1 MEEITADPQKHI
13 LWAAEHNKMT
23 EAKEL
28 LKKDPNLV
36 NATDDDLYTPLHRA
50 SYNGH
55 VTMVKFLLESNANIN
70 AKTEDGWQPFH
81 SACRWNNVDAA
92 KVLIDQGA
100 DINCRTNGNNT
111 ALHLAAANGE
121 AEDIIKFMLKNTQI
135 DRTVI
140 NDGNDTAEDIA
151 RRNSDFGKYFDSVST
166 VKTGISGDAG
176 PQLDLRTGEIHKIQY
191 FPLFKLFSYNSWL
204 VRNSSYK
211 QIVQLNLE

>member
-23 EAKEL
+23 EAEEL

-100 DINCRTNGNNT
+100 DVNCRTNGNNT

-140 NDGNDTAEDIA
+140 NDGNDMAEDIA

-176 PQLDLRTGEIHKIQY
+176 PQLDPGTGEIHKIKY
-191 FPLFKLFSYNSWL
+191 FLLFKLFSYNSWL